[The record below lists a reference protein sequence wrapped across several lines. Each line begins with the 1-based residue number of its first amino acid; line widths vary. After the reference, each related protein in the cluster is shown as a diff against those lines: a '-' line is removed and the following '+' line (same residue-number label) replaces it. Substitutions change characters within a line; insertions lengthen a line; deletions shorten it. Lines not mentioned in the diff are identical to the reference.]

1 MKLKL
6 PSRIPFTDLTLF
18 TVAIIWALN
27 FSIVKASLS
36 EIDIYSFN
44 SVRFTLA
51 AGLIW
56 IIILWKRAWF
66 TVPRADWLS
75 LLAIGLIGNVLYQ
88 WLFIV
93 GIDLTLSA
101 NAAVMLG
108 TIPIWIAIFSHLFTE
123 EKMTRL
129 KAVGVVLAFSG
140 VTAIVSGGTNPLSLA
155 SDTFRGDLII
165 VCAAITWA
173 VFTIRSKQFL
183 KRYSALQ
190 FSGMMT
196 LIGAV
201 LLTGLSYF
209 SPETTDWDAVS
220 AAAWGGMIY
229 SGALS
234 IGLAYLI
241 WNNGIVSVGPVKTSV
256 YQNLVP
262 VLGLLFGIVLLSESL
277 SGMQYAGSAMVVMG
291 IVITRRSR

>member
-6 PSRIPFTDLTLF
+6 PARLPFTDVTLLTIA
-18 TVAIIWALN
+18 VIWALN
-27 FSIVKASLS
+27 FSVVKASLS

-44 SVRFTLA
+44 AIRFILA

-56 IIILWKRAWF
+56 GIMLFRGVNVHIPKS
-66 TVPRADWLS
+66 DWLP
-75 LLAIGLIGNVLYQ
+75 LLGIGLIGNVLYQ

-108 TIPIWIAIFSHLFTE
+108 TIPIWIAIFSHLFTD

-129 KAVGVVLAFSG
+129 KAIGVILAFSG
-140 VTAIVSGGTNPLSLA
+140 VAAIVGGGSNPISLV

-165 VCAAITWA
+165 VCAAVTWA
-173 VFTIRSKQFL
+173 IFTIRSKQFL

-190 FSGMMT
+190 FSGIMT
-196 LIGAV
+196 LIGSV
-201 LLTGLSYF
+201 ILTGLAFFTAES
-209 SPETTDWDAVS
+209 TDWIDVS
-220 AAAWGGMIY
+220 IPAYGGMIY
-229 SGALS
+229 SGMLS

-241 WNNGIVSVGPVKTSV
+241 WNNGIVNVGPVKTSV

-262 VLGLLFGIVLLSESL
+262 VLGLFFGIILLNESL
-277 SGMQYAGSAMVVMG
+277 SPLQYIGAAIVVTG
-291 IVITRRSR
+291 IVMTRRG

>member
-1 MKLKL
+1 MKLTL
-6 PSRIPFTDLTLF
+6 PARLPFTDVTLLTIA
-18 TVAIIWALN
+18 VIWALN
-27 FSIVKASLS
+27 FSVVKASLS

-44 SVRFTLA
+44 AIRFILA

-56 IIILWKRAWF
+56 GIMLSRGVKVHIPAS
-66 TVPRADWLS
+66 DWLP
-75 LLAIGLIGNVLYQ
+75 LLGIGLIGNVLYQ

-108 TIPIWIAIFSHLFTE
+108 TIPIWIAIFSHLFTD

-129 KAVGVVLAFSG
+129 KAIGVILAFSG
-140 VTAIVSGGTNPLSLA
+140 VAAIVGGGSNPISLV

-165 VCAAITWA
+165 VCAAVTWA

-183 KRYSALQ
+183 KRYTALQ
-190 FSGMMT
+190 FSGIMT

-201 LLTGLSYF
+201 VLTGLAFFRAES
-209 SPETTDWDAVS
+209 TDWIDVS
-220 AAAWGGMIY
+220 IAAYGGMIY
-229 SGALS
+229 SGMLS

-241 WNNGIVSVGPVKTSV
+241 WNNGIVNVGPVKTSV

-262 VLGLLFGIVLLSESL
+262 VLGLFFGIILLNESL
-277 SGMQYAGSAMVVMG
+277 SSLQYIGAAIVVTG
-291 IVITRRSR
+291 IVMTRRG

>member
-6 PSRIPFTDLTLF
+6 PARLPFTDVTLLTIA
-18 TVAIIWALN
+18 VIWALN
-27 FSIVKASLS
+27 FSVVKASLS

-44 SVRFTLA
+44 AIRFILA

-56 IIILWKRAWF
+56 GIMLFRGVNVHIPKS
-66 TVPRADWLS
+66 DWLP
-75 LLAIGLIGNVLYQ
+75 LLGIGLIGNVLYQ

-108 TIPIWIAIFSHLFTE
+108 TIPIWIAIFSHLFTD

-129 KAVGVVLAFSG
+129 KAIGVVLAFSG
-140 VTAIVSGGTNPLSLA
+140 VAAIVGGGSNPISLV

-165 VCAAITWA
+165 VCAAVTWA
-173 VFTIRSKQFL
+173 IFTIRSKQFL

-190 FSGMMT
+190 FSGIMT
-196 LIGAV
+196 LIGSV
-201 LLTGLSYF
+201 ILTGLAF
-209 SPETTDWDAVS
+209 FTAETTNWVDVS
-220 AAAWGGMIY
+220 LAAYGGMIY
-229 SGALS
+229 SGMLS

-262 VLGLLFGIVLLSESL
+262 VLGLFFGIILLNESL
-277 SGMQYAGSAMVVMG
+277 SSLQYVGAAIVVTG
-291 IVITRRSR
+291 IVMTRRG

>member
-1 MKLKL
+1 MKSTLKARL
-6 PSRIPFTDLTLF
+6 PFTDVTLF

-27 FSIVKASLS
+27 FSIVKTSLS
-36 EIDIYSFN
+36 EVDIYSFN
-44 SVRFTLA
+44 SVRFILA
-51 AGLIW
+51 SSLIW
-56 IIILWKRAWF
+56 AIIFWKGAWF
-66 TVPRADWLS
+66 NVPRTDWPA
-75 LLAIGLIGNVLYQ
+75 LLGVGLIGNVLYQ

-108 TIPIWIAIFSHLFTE
+108 TIPIWIAIFSHLFTD

-129 KAVGVVLAFSG
+129 KAIGVVLAFSG
-140 VTAIVSGGTNPLSLA
+140 VAAIVGGGANPISLA
-155 SDTFRGDLII
+155 SATFRGDLII
-165 VCAAITWA
+165 VCAAVTWA
-173 VFTIRSKQFL
+173 VFTILSKGFL

-201 LLTGLSYF
+201 LLTGMSF
-209 SPETTDWDAVS
+209 ISAETTQWKNVS
-220 AAAWGGMIY
+220 PGAWGGMLY

-262 VLGLLFGIVLLSESL
+262 VLGLVFGIILLNESL
-277 SGMQYAGSAMVVMG
+277 SSLQYVGSAIVVTG
-291 IVITRRSR
+291 IVMTRRG

>member
-6 PSRIPFTDLTLF
+6 PARLPFTDVTLLTIA
-18 TVAIIWALN
+18 VIWALN
-27 FSIVKASLS
+27 FSVVKASLS

-44 SVRFTLA
+44 AIRFILA

-56 IIILWKRAWF
+56 GIMLFRGVNVHIPKS
-66 TVPRADWLS
+66 DWLP
-75 LLAIGLIGNVLYQ
+75 LLGIGLIGNVLYQ

-108 TIPIWIAIFSHLFTE
+108 TIPIWIAIFSHLFTD

-129 KAVGVVLAFSG
+129 KAIGVVLAFSG
-140 VTAIVSGGTNPLSLA
+140 VAAIVGGGSNPISLV

-165 VCAAITWA
+165 VCAAVTWA

-183 KRYSALQ
+183 KRYTALQ
-190 FSGMMT
+190 FSGIMT

-201 LLTGLSYF
+201 VLTGLAFFRAES
-209 SPETTDWDAVS
+209 TDWIDVS
-220 AAAWGGMIY
+220 IPAYGGMIY
-229 SGALS
+229 SGMLS

-241 WNNGIVSVGPVKTSV
+241 WNNGIVNVGPVKTSV

-262 VLGLLFGIVLLSESL
+262 VLGLFFGIILLNESL
-277 SGMQYAGSAMVVMG
+277 SPLQYIGAAIVVTG
-291 IVITRRSR
+291 IVMTRRG

>member
-1 MKLKL
+1 LKFSPRL
-6 PSRIPFTDLTLF
+6 PFTDVTLL
-18 TVAIIWALN
+18 TVAVIWALN
-27 FSIVKASLS
+27 FSVVKASLS

-44 SVRFTLA
+44 AMRFILA
-51 AGLIW
+51 ASLIW
-56 IIILWKRAWF
+56 GIIVFRGVNVNIPKS
-66 TVPRADWLS
+66 DWLP

-93 GIDLTLSA
+93 GINLTLSA

-108 TIPIWIAIFSHLFTE
+108 TIPIWIAIFSHLFTD

-129 KAVGVVLAFSG
+129 KAIGVVLAFSG
-140 VTAIVSGGTNPLSLA
+140 VAAIVAGGGNPLSLA
-155 SDTFRGDLII
+155 SETFRGDIII

-183 KRYSALQ
+183 KRYTALQ
-190 FSGMMT
+190 FSGIMA

-201 LLTGLSYF
+201 SLTSLSF
-209 SPETTDWDAVS
+209 ITGESTDWASVS
-220 AAAWGGMIY
+220 YAAWGGTIY
-229 SGALS
+229 SGMLS

-241 WNNGIVSVGPVKTSV
+241 WNNGIVNVGPVKTSV

-262 VLGLLFGIVLLSESL
+262 VLGLLFGIILLNESL
-277 SGMQYAGSAMVVMG
+277 SSLQYVGAAIVVTG
-291 IVITRRSR
+291 IVMTRRG

>member
-1 MKLKL
+1 MKLTL
-6 PSRIPFTDLTLF
+6 PARLPFTDVTLLTIA
-18 TVAIIWALN
+18 VIWALN
-27 FSIVKASLS
+27 FSVVKASLS

-44 SVRFTLA
+44 AIRFILA

-56 IIILWKRAWF
+56 GLMLFRGVKVHIPAS
-66 TVPRADWLS
+66 DWLP
-75 LLAIGLIGNVLYQ
+75 LLGIGLIGNVLYQ

-108 TIPIWIAIFSHLFTE
+108 TIPIWIAIFSHLFTD

-129 KAVGVVLAFSG
+129 KAIGVVLAFSG
-140 VTAIVSGGTNPLSLA
+140 VAAIVGGGSNPISLV

-165 VCAAITWA
+165 VCAAVTWA
-173 VFTIRSKQFL
+173 IFTIRSKQFL

-190 FSGMMT
+190 FSGIMT
-196 LIGAV
+196 LIGSV
-201 LLTGLSYF
+201 ILTGLAF
-209 SPETTDWDAVS
+209 FTAETTDWVDVS
-220 AAAWGGMIY
+220 LAAYGGMIY
-229 SGALS
+229 SGMLS

-262 VLGLLFGIVLLSESL
+262 VLGLFFGIILLNESL
-277 SGMQYAGSAMVVMG
+277 SSLQYVGAAIVVTG
-291 IVITRRSR
+291 IVMTRRG

>member
-1 MKLKL
+1 MKLTL
-6 PSRIPFTDLTLF
+6 PARLPFTDVTLLTIA
-18 TVAIIWALN
+18 VIWALN
-27 FSIVKASLS
+27 FSVVKASLS

-44 SVRFTLA
+44 AIRFILA

-56 IIILWKRAWF
+56 GIMLSRGVKVHIPAS
-66 TVPRADWLS
+66 DWLP
-75 LLAIGLIGNVLYQ
+75 LLGIGLIGNVLYQ

-108 TIPIWIAIFSHLFTE
+108 TIPIWIAIFSHLFTD

-129 KAVGVVLAFSG
+129 KAIGVVLAFSG
-140 VTAIVSGGTNPLSLA
+140 VAAIVGGGSNPISLV

-165 VCAAITWA
+165 VCAAVTWA
-173 VFTIRSKQFL
+173 IFTIRSKQFL

-190 FSGMMT
+190 FSGIMT
-196 LIGAV
+196 LIGSV
-201 LLTGLSYF
+201 ILTGLAF
-209 SPETTDWDAVS
+209 FTAETTNWVDVS
-220 AAAWGGMIY
+220 LAAYGGMIY
-229 SGALS
+229 SGMLS

-262 VLGLLFGIVLLSESL
+262 VLGLFFGIILLNESL
-277 SGMQYAGSAMVVMG
+277 SSLQYVGAAIVVTG
-291 IVITRRSR
+291 IVMTRRG

>member
-1 MKLKL
+1 MKLTL
-6 PSRIPFTDLTLF
+6 PARLPFTDVTLLTIA
-18 TVAIIWALN
+18 VIWALN
-27 FSIVKASLS
+27 FSVVKASLS

-44 SVRFTLA
+44 AIRFILA

-56 IIILWKRAWF
+56 GVMLFRGVKVHIPAS
-66 TVPRADWLS
+66 DWLP
-75 LLAIGLIGNVLYQ
+75 LLGIGLIGNVLYQ

-108 TIPIWIAIFSHLFTE
+108 TIPIWIAIFSHLFTD

-129 KAVGVVLAFSG
+129 KAIGVILAFSG
-140 VTAIVSGGTNPLSLA
+140 VAAIVGGGSNPISLV

-165 VCAAITWA
+165 VCAAVTWA

-183 KRYSALQ
+183 KRYTALQ
-190 FSGMMT
+190 FSGIMT

-201 LLTGLSYF
+201 VLTGLAFFRAES
-209 SPETTDWDAVS
+209 TDWIDVS
-220 AAAWGGMIY
+220 IPAYGGMIY
-229 SGALS
+229 SGMLS

-241 WNNGIVSVGPVKTSV
+241 WNNGIVNVGPVKTSV

-262 VLGLLFGIVLLSESL
+262 VLGLFFGIILLNESL
-277 SGMQYAGSAMVVMG
+277 SPLQYIGAAIVVTG
-291 IVITRRSR
+291 IVMTRRG

>member
-6 PSRIPFTDLTLF
+6 PARLPFTDVTLLTIA
-18 TVAIIWALN
+18 VIWALN
-27 FSIVKASLS
+27 FSVVKASLS

-44 SVRFTLA
+44 AIRFILA

-56 IIILWKRAWF
+56 GIMLFRGVNVHIPKS
-66 TVPRADWLS
+66 DWLP
-75 LLAIGLIGNVLYQ
+75 LLGIGLIGNVLYQ

-108 TIPIWIAIFSHLFTE
+108 TIPIWIAIFSHLFTD

-129 KAVGVVLAFSG
+129 KAIGVILAFSG
-140 VTAIVSGGTNPLSLA
+140 VAAIVGGGSNPISLV

-165 VCAAITWA
+165 VCAAVTWA
-173 VFTIRSKQFL
+173 IFTIRSKQFL

-190 FSGMMT
+190 FSGIMT
-196 LIGAV
+196 LIGSV
-201 LLTGLSYF
+201 ILTGLAF
-209 SPETTDWDAVS
+209 FTAETTNWVDVS
-220 AAAWGGMIY
+220 LAAYGGMIY
-229 SGALS
+229 SGMLS

-262 VLGLLFGIVLLSESL
+262 VLGLFFGIILLNESL
-277 SGMQYAGSAMVVMG
+277 SSLQYVGAAIVVTG
-291 IVITRRSR
+291 IVMTRRG

>member
-1 MKLKL
+1 MKLNL
-6 PSRIPFTDLTLF
+6 PARIPFTDLTLF
-18 TVAIIWALN
+18 TVAVIWALN
-27 FSIVKASLS
+27 FSVVKASLS
-36 EIDIYSFN
+36 EVDIYSFN
-44 SVRFTLA
+44 SVRFILA
-51 AGLIW
+51 ASLIW
-56 IIILWKRAWF
+56 AIIFWKRAWF

-93 GIDLTLSA
+93 GIDLTFSA

-129 KAVGVVLAFSG
+129 KAVGVLLAFAG
-140 VTAIVSGGTNPLSLA
+140 VAAIVSGGANPLSLA

-201 LLTGLSYF
+201 LLTGLSFY
-209 SPETTDWDAVS
+209 SSESTNWDSVS
-220 AAAWGGMIY
+220 TAAWGGMIY

-234 IGLAYLI
+234 IGMAYLI
-241 WNNGIVSVGPVKTSV
+241 WNNGIVNVGPVKTSV

-262 VLGLLFGIVLLSESL
+262 VLGLVFGIVLLNESL
-277 SGMQYAGSAMVVMG
+277 SLLQYAGSAIVVMG
-291 IVITRRSR
+291 IVITRRG

>member
-1 MKLKL
+1 MKLTL
-6 PSRIPFTDLTLF
+6 PARLPFTDLTLL
-18 TVAIIWALN
+18 TVAVIWALN
-27 FSIVKASLS
+27 FSVVKTSLS

-44 SVRFTLA
+44 SVRFILA
-51 AGLIW
+51 ASLIW
-56 IIILWKRAWF
+56 TIIMWKGAWF
-66 TVPRADWLS
+66 KIPRTDWLA
-75 LLAIGLIGNVLYQ
+75 LLGVGLIGNVLYQ

-108 TIPIWIAIFSHLFTE
+108 TIPIWIAIFSHLFTD

-129 KAVGVVLAFSG
+129 KAIGVVLAFAG
-140 VTAIVSGGTNPLSLA
+140 VAAIVGGGANPLSLA
-155 SDTFRGDLII
+155 SATFRGDIII
-165 VCAAITWA
+165 VCAAVTWA
-173 VFTIRSKQFL
+173 TFTILSKGFL

-190 FSGMMT
+190 FSGMMV

-201 LLTGLSYF
+201 TLTALSFF
-209 SPETTDWDAVS
+209 SDKTTHWESVS
-220 AAAWGGMIY
+220 PGAWGGMIY

-241 WNNGIVSVGPVKTSV
+241 WNNGIVNVGPVKTSV

-262 VLGLLFGIVLLSESL
+262 VLGLIFGIVLLNESL
-277 SGMQYAGSAMVVMG
+277 SFLQYIGSAIVVMG
-291 IVITRRSR
+291 IVLTRRG